1 MEDLDYRFYVLMIL
15 PFQLAMC
22 SVKNL
27 RFVSLLNFVL
37 TLSEAT
43 VRRGKAIVWIVIGL
57 AAVTLTLIITIAI
70 IAQVAQPL

>member
-1 MEDLDYRFYVLMIL
+1 MPIVIL
-15 PFQLAMC
+15 F
-22 SVKNL
+22 
-27 RFVSLLNFVL
+27 L